1 MAKIGFIDYQGDD
14 KTKEQKDKDVK
25 EVAKKI
31 ADKVLSAEDADKK
44 LIKQL
49 IADNYAPS
57 GDRRRLLLYTTRDI
71 VFVLHNHVSTTE
83 EVVGAV
89 LTELGF
95 SKYLY
100 IFLLS
105 VSCDMQHTVFVSHT
119 FLYI

>member
-25 EVAKKI
+25 EVAKKV

-44 LIKQL
+44 LVKQF

-95 SKYLY
+95 STMVFEGEPCWKLY
-100 IFLLS
+100 E
-105 VSCDMQHTVFVSHT
+105 
-119 FLYI
+119 LYDYGF

>member
-25 EVAKKI
+25 KV
-31 ADKVLSAEDADKK
+31 ADKVVPAEGADKK
-44 LIKQL
+44 LVKQF

-95 SKYLY
+95 STMVFEGVPCWKLY
-100 IFLLS
+100 E
-105 VSCDMQHTVFVSHT
+105 
-119 FLYI
+119 LYDYGF

>member
-1 MAKIGFIDYQGDD
+1 MAKIGFIDYLGDD

-25 EVAKKI
+25 EVA
-31 ADKVLSAEDADKK
+31 DKVLSAEDADKK
-44 LIKQL
+44 LVKQF

-95 SKYLY
+95 STMVFEGEPCWKLY
-100 IFLLS
+100 E
-105 VSCDMQHTVFVSHT
+105 
-119 FLYI
+119 LYDYGF

>member
-25 EVAKKI
+25 KV
-31 ADKVLSAEDADKK
+31 ADKVVPAEDADKK
-44 LIKQL
+44 LVKQF

-95 SKYLY
+95 STMVFEGEPCWKLY
-100 IFLLS
+100 E
-105 VSCDMQHTVFVSHT
+105 
-119 FLYI
+119 LYDYGF

>member
-25 EVAKKI
+25 EVA
-31 ADKVLSAEDADKK
+31 DKVLSAEDADKK
-44 LIKQL
+44 LVKQF

-83 EVVGAV
+83 EVVSAV

-95 SKYLY
+95 STMVFEGEPCWKLY
-100 IFLLS
+100 E
-105 VSCDMQHTVFVSHT
+105 
-119 FLYI
+119 LYDYGF

>member
-1 MAKIGFIDYQGDD
+1 MAKIGFIDYQGDNR
-14 KTKEQKDKDVK
+14 TKEQKDKDVK
-25 EVAKKI
+25 EVA
-31 ADKVLSAEDADKK
+31 DKVLTAEDTDKK
-44 LIKQL
+44 LVRQF

-95 SKYLY
+95 STMVFEGVPCWKLY
-100 IFLLS
+100 E
-105 VSCDMQHTVFVSHT
+105 
-119 FLYI
+119 LYDYGF

>member
-1 MAKIGFIDYQGDD
+1 MAKIGLIDYQGDD

-25 EVAKKI
+25 EVA
-31 ADKVLSAEDADKK
+31 DKVLSAEDADKK
-44 LIKQL
+44 LVKQF

-95 SKYLY
+95 STMVFEGEPCWKLY
-100 IFLLS
+100 E
-105 VSCDMQHTVFVSHT
+105 
-119 FLYI
+119 LYDYGF

>member
-1 MAKIGFIDYQGDD
+1 MAKIGLIDYQGDD

-25 EVAKKI
+25 EVA
-31 ADKVLSAEDADKK
+31 DKVLSAEEADKK
-44 LIKQL
+44 LVKQF

-95 SKYLY
+95 STMVFEGEPCWKLY
-100 IFLLS
+100 E
-105 VSCDMQHTVFVSHT
+105 
-119 FLYI
+119 LYDYGF

>member
-14 KTKEQKDKDVK
+14 KTKEQKDKDGK
-25 EVAKKI
+25 EVAKKV

-44 LIKQL
+44 LVKQF

-95 SKYLY
+95 STMVFEGEPYWKLY
-100 IFLLS
+100 E
-105 VSCDMQHTVFVSHT
+105 
-119 FLYI
+119 LYDYGF

>member
-25 EVAKKI
+25 EVT
-31 ADKVLSAEDADKK
+31 DKVLSAEDADKK
-44 LIKQL
+44 LVKQF

-57 GDRRRLLLYTTRDI
+57 GDRQRLLLYTTRDI

-95 SKYLY
+95 STMVFEGEPCWKLY
-100 IFLLS
+100 E
-105 VSCDMQHTVFVSHT
+105 
-119 FLYI
+119 LYDYGF

>member
-14 KTKEQKDKDVK
+14 KTKEQKDK
-25 EVAKKI
+25 EVT
-31 ADKVLSAEDADKK
+31 DKVLSAEDADKK
-44 LIKQL
+44 LVKQF

-57 GDRRRLLLYTTRDI
+57 GDRQRLLLYTTRDI

-95 SKYLY
+95 STMVFEGEPCWKLY
-100 IFLLS
+100 E
-105 VSCDMQHTVFVSHT
+105 
-119 FLYI
+119 LYDYGF

>member
-1 MAKIGFIDYQGDD
+1 MAKIGFIGYQSDD

-25 EVAKKI
+25 EVA
-31 ADKVLSAEDADKK
+31 DKVLSAEDADKK
-44 LIKQL
+44 LVKQF

-95 SKYLY
+95 STMVFEGVPCWKLY
-100 IFLLS
+100 E
-105 VSCDMQHTVFVSHT
+105 
-119 FLYI
+119 LYDYGF